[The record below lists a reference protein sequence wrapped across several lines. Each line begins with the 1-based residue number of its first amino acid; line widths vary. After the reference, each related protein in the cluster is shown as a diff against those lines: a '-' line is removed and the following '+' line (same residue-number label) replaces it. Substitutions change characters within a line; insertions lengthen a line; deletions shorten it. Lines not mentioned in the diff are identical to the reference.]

1 MHVLTESNFVIKCMN
16 KTYETINNGATMSGF
31 FVPSSCNFTSFLY
44 IFYFL
49 LSLTT
54 KTKMKSQQ
62 VHFNTYIYTYRYKFI
77 CIFIKGHLYRVK
89 SKQELCSCCKS
100 RA

>member
-62 VHFNTYIYTYRYKFI
+62 VHFNTYIYKFVF
-77 CIFIKGHLYRVK
+77 IFIKGDLFMAKFRQV
-89 SKQELCSCCKS
+89 LCSCCKS
-100 RA
+100 IITSF